1 MAAPQKS
8 ASGQTRKRKPLVY
21 LVDDEP
27 TLLDLLEVSLQSDG
41 YTLKKFLDPEQALKS
56 FLSARP
62 QPDLLVTDY
71 ALGKMNGLDLIEQC
85 KQANPDLKI
94 VMVSGT
100 ASAEIALRSP
110 VKVDRFLGKPYQPAA
125 LSELVHTVLHGSGEK
140 PMA

>member
-1 MAAPQKS
+1 MAAPHKS
-8 ASGQTRKRKPLVY
+8 VPGHVRKRKPLVY

-27 TLLDLLEVSLQSDG
+27 TLLDLLEVSLLADG
-41 YTLKKFLDPEQALKS
+41 YTLKKFLDPEEALKS
-56 FLSARP
+56 FLGARP

-71 ALGKMNGLDLIEQC
+71 ALGKMNGLDLIERC

-110 VKVDRFLGKPYQPAA
+110 VKVDRFLGKPYQPAT
-125 LSELVHTVLHGSGEK
+125 LSDLVRAVLAEDAGVS
-140 PMA
+140 A

>member
-8 ASGQTRKRKPLVY
+8 APTQARKRKPLVY

-41 YTLKKFLDPEQALKS
+41 YTLRKFLDPEEALKS

-62 QPDLLVTDY
+62 SPELLVTDY

-85 KQANPDLKI
+85 KQANPGLKI

-100 ASAEIALRSP
+100 ASAEIALRSH
-110 VKVDRFLGKPYQPAA
+110 VKVDRFLGKPYQPTT
-125 LSELVHTVLHGSGEK
+125 LSELVRAVLEEAAKH
-140 PMA
+140 

>member
-1 MAAPQKS
+1 MAAPKKS
-8 ASGQTRKRKPLVY
+8 APGHARKRKPLVY

-27 TLLDLLEVSLQSDG
+27 TLLDLLEISLQADG
-41 YTLKKFLDPEQALKS
+41 YTLKKFLDPEEALTS

-85 KQANPDLKI
+85 KHANPDLKI

-110 VKVDRFLGKPYQPAA
+110 VKVDRFLGKPYQPAT
-125 LSELVHTVLHGSGEK
+125 LSELVRGVLEEGADAS
-140 PMA
+140 A

>member
-1 MAAPQKS
+1 MAAPQKT
-8 ASGQTRKRKPLVY
+8 ASGQARKRKPLVY

-27 TLLDLLEVSLQSDG
+27 ALLDLLEVSLYSDG
-41 YTLKKFLDPEQALKS
+41 YTLKKFLDPEEALRS

-85 KQANPDLKI
+85 KASNPNLKI

-100 ASAEIALRSP
+100 ASAEIALRPP
-110 VKVDRFLGKPYQPAA
+110 VRVNRFLGKPYQPAA
-125 LSELVHTVLHGSGEK
+125 LSELVRAVLAETE
-140 PMA
+140 